1 MIDLHCH
8 IIYDTDDGARTI
20 ENSIN
25 ILKEAEAAGFK
36 KICCTPH
43 YMEPHYIK
51 TKEENKARL
60 EIIKEKLLE
69 QNIDIEL
76 YLGNEVYVADN
87 MGDLIS
93 EGKVSTISDSK
104 YVLVELPITQKLL
117 NADEM
122 IENLVFAGYTVIMA
136 HPERYIYA
144 QKDLKYFDQ
153 FLERGV
159 LLQGNYESLLGKY
172 GRLAEKTLKKL
183 LKEEKISLLSTDT
196 HRESSTYTKM
206 GKILKVLKRY
216 AKNDYYDYITEKCQ
230 EKILKNMLTTH
241 NDLC

>member
-60 EIIKEKLLE
+60 EIIIKKLLE

-230 EKILKNMLTTH
+230 EKILKNM
-241 NDLC
+241 

>member
-25 ILKEAEAAGFK
+25 ILREAEAAGFK

-43 YMEPHYIK
+43 YIEPQYIK
-51 TKEENKARL
+51 TKEENEAKL
-60 EIIKEKLLE
+60 KIIKERLLE
-69 QNIDIEL
+69 ENIDIEL
-76 YLGNEVYVADN
+76 FLGNEVYVTDN
-87 MGDLIS
+87 MKDFIR
-93 EGKVSTISDSK
+93 EGKISTIADTE
-104 YVLVELPITQKLL
+104 YVLVELPIMQKLL

-122 IENLVFAGYTVIMA
+122 IENLIFAGYTVIMA

-196 HRESSTYTKM
+196 HREGSTYTKM
-206 GKILKVLKRY
+206 NKILKVLKHY
-216 AKNDYYDYITEKCQ
+216 AKNDYYDYVTEKCQ
-230 EKILKNMLTTH
+230 EKILKNM
-241 NDLC
+241 

>member
-25 ILKEAEAAGFK
+25 ILREAEAAGFK
-36 KICCTPH
+36 KVCCTPH
-43 YMEPHYIK
+43 YIEPQYIK
-51 TKEENKARL
+51 TKEENEAKL
-60 EIIKEKLLE
+60 KIIKEKLLE
-69 QNIDIEL
+69 ENIDIEL
-76 YLGNEVYVADN
+76 FLGNEVYVTDN
-87 MGDLIS
+87 MKDLIR
-93 EGKVSTISDSK
+93 EGKISTIADTE
-104 YVLVELPITQKLL
+104 YVLVELPIVQKLL

-122 IENLVFAGYTVIMA
+122 IENLIFAGYTVIMA

-172 GRLAEKTLKKL
+172 GKLAEKTLKKL
-183 LKEEKISLLSTDT
+183 LKEEKILAHL
-196 HRESSTYTKM
+196 
-206 GKILKVLKRY
+206 I
-216 AKNDYYDYITEKCQ
+216 A
-230 EKILKNMLTTH
+230 
-241 NDLC
+241 

>member
-230 EKILKNMLTTH
+230 EKILKNM
-241 NDLC
+241 

>member
-8 IIYDTDDGARTI
+8 TIYDTDDGAKTI

-25 ILKEAEAAGFK
+25 ILREAEAAGFK

-43 YMEPHYIK
+43 YMEPHYMQ

-60 EIIKEKLLE
+60 EIIKERLIE
-69 QNIDIEL
+69 ENIGIEL
-76 YLGNEVYVADN
+76 YLGNEVYVSDN
-87 MGDLIS
+87 MKDLIS
-93 EGKVSTISDSK
+93 EGKVSTIADSK

-122 IENLVFAGYTVIMA
+122 VESLVFAGYTVIMA

-159 LLQGNYESLLGKY
+159 LLQGNYESLIGKY
-172 GRLAEKTLKKL
+172 GRLAEKALKKL
-183 LKEEKISLLSTDT
+183 LKEEKISLLATDN
-196 HRESSTYTKM
+196 HREGSTYTKM
-206 GKILKVLKRY
+206 NKILKVLKHY
-216 AKNDYYDYITEKCQ
+216 AKNDYYDYVTEKCQ
-230 EKILKNMLTTH
+230 EKILKNM
-241 NDLC
+241 

>member
-25 ILKEAEAAGFK
+25 ILREAEAAGFK
-36 KICCTPH
+36 KVCCTPH
-43 YMEPHYIK
+43 YIEPQYIK
-51 TKEENKARL
+51 TKEENEAKL
-60 EIIKEKLLE
+60 KIIKEKLLE
-69 QNIDIEL
+69 ENIDIEL
-76 YLGNEVYVADN
+76 FLGNEVYVTDN
-87 MGDLIS
+87 MKDLIR
-93 EGKVSTISDSK
+93 EGKISTIADTE
-104 YVLVELPITQKLL
+104 YVLVELPIVQKLL

-122 IENLVFAGYTVIMA
+122 IENLIFAGYTVIMA

-172 GRLAEKTLKKL
+172 GKLAEKTLKKL
-183 LKEEKISLLSTDT
+183 LKEEKISLLSTDN
-196 HRESSTYTKM
+196 HREGSTYTKM
-206 GKILKVLKRY
+206 NKILKVLKRY
-216 AKNDYYDYITEKCQ
+216 ANCLLYTSDAADD
-230 EKILKNMLTTH
+230 NVSV
-241 NDLC
+241 

>member
-25 ILKEAEAAGFK
+25 ILREAEAAGFK

-43 YMEPHYIK
+43 YIEPQYTK
-51 TKEENKARL
+51 TKEENEAKL
-60 EIIKEKLLE
+60 KIIKERLLE
-69 QNIDIEL
+69 ENIDIEL
-76 YLGNEVYVADN
+76 FLGNEVYVTDN
-87 MGDLIS
+87 MKDFIR
-93 EGKVSTISDSK
+93 EGKISTIADTE
-104 YVLVELPITQKLL
+104 YVLVELPIMQKLL
-117 NADEM
+117 NANEM
-122 IENLVFAGYTVIMA
+122 IENLIFAGYTVIMA

-196 HRESSTYTKM
+196 HREGSTYTKM
-206 GKILKVLKRY
+206 NKILKVLKHY
-216 AKNDYYDYITEKCQ
+216 AKNDYYDYVTEKCQ
-230 EKILKNMLTTH
+230 EKILKNM
-241 NDLC
+241 

>member
-25 ILKEAEAAGFK
+25 ILREAEAAGFK

-43 YMEPHYIK
+43 YIEPQYIK
-51 TKEENKARL
+51 TKEENEAKL
-60 EIIKEKLLE
+60 KIIKERLLE
-69 QNIDIEL
+69 ENIDIEL
-76 YLGNEVYVADN
+76 FLGNEVYVTDN
-87 MGDLIS
+87 MKDFIR
-93 EGKVSTISDSK
+93 EGKISTIADTG
-104 YVLVELPITQKLL
+104 YVLVELPIMQKLL

-122 IENLVFAGYTVIMA
+122 IENLIFAGYTVIMA

-196 HRESSTYTKM
+196 HREGSTYTKM
-206 GKILKVLKRY
+206 NKILKVLKHY
-216 AKNDYYDYITEKCQ
+216 AKNDYYDYVTEKCQ
-230 EKILKNMLTTH
+230 EKILKNM
-241 NDLC
+241 

>member
-25 ILKEAEAAGFK
+25 ILREAEAAGFK
-36 KICCTPH
+36 KVCCTPH
-43 YMEPHYIK
+43 YIEPQYIK
-51 TKEENKARL
+51 TKEENEAKL
-60 EIIKEKLLE
+60 KIIKEKLLE
-69 QNIDIEL
+69 ENIDIEL
-76 YLGNEVYVADN
+76 FLGNEVYVTDN
-87 MGDLIS
+87 MKDLIR
-93 EGKVSTISDSK
+93 EGKISTI
-104 YVLVELPITQKLL
+104 
-117 NADEM
+117 
-122 IENLVFAGYTVIMA
+122 AGYTVIMA

-172 GRLAEKTLKKL
+172 GKLAEKTLKKL
-183 LKEEKISLLSTDT
+183 LKEKKISLLSTDN
-196 HRESSTYTKM
+196 HREGSTYTKM
-206 GKILKVLKRY
+206 NKILKVLKRY

-230 EKILKNMLTTH
+230 EKILKNM
-241 NDLC
+241 

>member
-25 ILKEAEAAGFK
+25 ILREAEAAGFK

-43 YMEPHYIK
+43 YIEPQYTK
-51 TKEENKARL
+51 TKEENEAKL
-60 EIIKEKLLE
+60 KIIKERLLE
-69 QNIDIEL
+69 ENIDIEL
-76 YLGNEVYVADN
+76 FLGNEVYVTDN
-87 MGDLIS
+87 MKDFIR
-93 EGKVSTISDSK
+93 EGKISTIADTE
-104 YVLVELPITQKLL
+104 YVLVELPIMQKLL

-122 IENLVFAGYTVIMA
+122 IENLIFAGYTVIMA

-196 HRESSTYTKM
+196 HREGSTYTKM
-206 GKILKVLKRY
+206 NKILKVLKHY
-216 AKNDYYDYITEKCQ
+216 AKNDYYDYVTEKCQ
-230 EKILKNMLTTH
+230 EKILKNM
-241 NDLC
+241 

>member
-25 ILKEAEAAGFK
+25 ILREAEAAGFK
-36 KICCTPH
+36 KVCCTPH
-43 YMEPHYIK
+43 YIEPQYIK
-51 TKEENKARL
+51 TKEENEAKL
-60 EIIKEKLLE
+60 KIIKEKLLE
-69 QNIDIEL
+69 ENIDIEL
-76 YLGNEVYVADN
+76 FLGNEVYVTDN
-87 MGDLIS
+87 MKDLIR
-93 EGKVSTISDSK
+93 EGKISTIADTE
-104 YVLVELPITQKLL
+104 YVLVELPIVQKLL

-122 IENLVFAGYTVIMA
+122 IENLIFAGYTVIMA

-172 GRLAEKTLKKL
+172 GKLAEKTLKKL
-183 LKEEKISLLSTDT
+183 LKEEKISLLSD
-196 HRESSTYTKM
+196 RKS
-206 GKILKVLKRY
+206 VV
-216 AKNDYYDYITEKCQ
+216 
-230 EKILKNMLTTH
+230 
-241 NDLC
+241 

>member
-25 ILKEAEAAGFK
+25 ILREAEAAGFK

-43 YMEPHYIK
+43 YIEPQYTK
-51 TKEENKARL
+51 TKEENEAKL
-60 EIIKEKLLE
+60 KIIKERLLE
-69 QNIDIEL
+69 ENIDIEL
-76 YLGNEVYVADN
+76 FLGNEVYVTDN
-87 MGDLIS
+87 MKDFIR
-93 EGKVSTISDSK
+93 EGKISTIADTG
-104 YVLVELPITQKLL
+104 YVLVELPIMQKLL

-122 IENLVFAGYTVIMA
+122 IENLIFAGYTVIMA

-196 HRESSTYTKM
+196 HREGSTYTKM
-206 GKILKVLKRY
+206 NKILKVLKHY
-216 AKNDYYDYITEKCQ
+216 AKNDYYDYVTEKCQ
-230 EKILKNMLTTH
+230 EKILKNM
-241 NDLC
+241 